1 MQEGAG
7 PNNKGDGKIMPT
19 FIVSLKGDIT
29 ALIEAEDEFEARSK
43 LRAELPSDFKV
54 RDGWCEQEKP

>member
-1 MQEGAG
+1 M
-7 PNNKGDGKIMPT
+7 PN
-19 FIVSLKGDIT
+19 FLVSFQGDIT
-29 ALIEAEDEFEARSK
+29 ALIEAEDEDEARSK